1 MVAGIRKLA
10 RKRSSESGATT
21 VEFCFILLPLFAF
34 LLMTMDVAWIIFGWA
49 CIQEGAREGVR
60 YAVTGS
66 GQAEGTLDSS
76 IKLVVEQYSFNFA
89 KASNISINY
98 TPSTGYSS
106 SGSPASLNGTAGAT
120 SAGNVVTVSVS
131 GVTIGTFGAIFRTFT
146 PVQLS
151 ASAADVLQ

>member
-1 MVAGIRKLA
+1 MVAGIGKIA
-10 RKRSSESGATT
+10 RKASSEAGSST
-21 VEFCFILLPLFAF
+21 VEFCLIMLPLFAF

-66 GQAEGTLDSS
+66 GQSETTLDSS

-89 KASNISINY
+89 KASNISVNY

-120 SAGNVVTVSVS
+120 SAGNVVSVNVS
-131 GVTIGTFGAIFRTFT
+131 GVTIGTFGAILRTWS
-146 PVQLS
+146 PVHLT
-151 ASAADVLQ
+151 ASAADVMQ